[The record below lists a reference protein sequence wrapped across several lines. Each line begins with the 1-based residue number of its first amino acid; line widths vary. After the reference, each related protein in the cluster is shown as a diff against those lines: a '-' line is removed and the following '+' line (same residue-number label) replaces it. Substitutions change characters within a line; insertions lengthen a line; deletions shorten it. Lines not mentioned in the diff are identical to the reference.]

1 MTISDIAY
9 LKDDIRKDEYVCM
22 GVKEIGTTI
31 FFIMLNNRTKRKK
44 LLAKE
49 KINELI
55 LPDIPTLLKKKSESV
70 GVLKDVIQQRIEKEE
85 REIR

>member
-9 LKDDIRKDEYVCM
+9 LKDDIRKDEYICT
-22 GVKEIGTTI
+22 GIKEIGTTI

-44 LLAKE
+44 LLAKD

-55 LPDIPTLLKKKSESV
+55 LPDIPNFLKKKSE
-70 GVLKDVIQQRIEKEE
+70 GAGILKDVIQQRIEREE